1 MGDCVCFN
9 SLSLVSFVYYF
20 FSSPSMSSFPM
31 KRSNC
36 SFLLLTPPRITARR
50 RAGASSIC
58 YILLPHNC
66 FSNPFLY
73 RFCLSLKNCENGMEI
88 HFPRFVLLL
97 VRVSQNYAPEVT
109 RGTFFLLLQ
118 LCVCACALLLFFA
131 TV

>member
-1 MGDCVCFN
+1 
-9 SLSLVSFVYYF
+9 
-20 FSSPSMSSFPM
+20 
-31 KRSNC
+31 
-36 SFLLLTPPRITARR
+36 
-50 RAGASSIC
+50 
-58 YILLPHNC
+58 
-66 FSNPFLY
+66 
-73 RFCLSLKNCENGMEI
+73 MEI

>member
-1 MGDCVCFN
+1 
-9 SLSLVSFVYYF
+9 
-20 FSSPSMSSFPM
+20 M

-73 RFCLSLKNCENGMEI
+73 RFCLSLKIVKMAWKFI
-88 HFPRFVLLL
+88 FL
-97 VRVSQNYAPEVT
+97 VSSYFLFGSLKTMHLRLRV
-109 RGTFFLLLQ
+109 GLLQ
-118 LCVCACALLLFFA
+118 LCVCVCALSSSFLLLYDTHFLGIDSNS
-131 TV
+131 

>member
-1 MGDCVCFN
+1 
-9 SLSLVSFVYYF
+9 
-20 FSSPSMSSFPM
+20 M

-73 RFCLSLKNCENGMEI
+73 RFCLSLKIVKMAWKFI
-88 HFPRFVLLL
+88 FL
-97 VRVSQNYAPEVT
+97 VSSYFLFGSLKTMHLRLRVGLFFYCYSCVCVRALSSS
-109 RGTFFLLLQ
+109 FLLLYDTHF
-118 LCVCACALLLFFA
+118 LGIDSNSEFFF
-131 TV
+131 

>member
-1 MGDCVCFN
+1 
-9 SLSLVSFVYYF
+9 
-20 FSSPSMSSFPM
+20 M

-58 YILLPHNC
+58 YILLPRNC